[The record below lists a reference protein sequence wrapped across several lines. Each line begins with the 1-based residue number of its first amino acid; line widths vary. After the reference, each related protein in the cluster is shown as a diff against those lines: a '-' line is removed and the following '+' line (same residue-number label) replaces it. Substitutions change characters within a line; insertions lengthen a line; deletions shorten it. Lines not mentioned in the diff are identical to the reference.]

1 MTPLDGPHRVRTD
14 VVVEAPRPDDVRGGN
29 ITKGEVRRAYASR
42 FAPDAVIASVIGL
55 VILLMGLIAVIRG
68 GFTGSM
74 SEPVI
79 RVLGF
84 THTTTLGL
92 IEVVL
97 GAGLLASGAS
107 SSRSGSLFFGSVLG
121 IAGFVGAVQTVS
133 FESSLALE
141 SSLAWLAVFCGVI
154 VVLSALLLPRFV
166 RNTTSVEQIR

>member
-1 MTPLDGPHRVRTD
+1 MPLNGPNRVRTD
-14 VVVEAPRPDDVRGGN
+14 VVVEAPPPDDAVGAG

-42 FAPDAVIASVIGL
+42 FAPDAVIASVVGL
-55 VILLMGLIAVIRG
+55 VMLLMGLIAVIRG
-68 GFTGSM
+68 GFTGPM

-97 GAGLLASGAS
+97 GGCLLGSGAT
-107 SSRSGSLFFGSVLG
+107 SSRSGGLFFGSVLG
-121 IAGFVGAVQTVS
+121 IAGFVGAVQSVS

-141 SSLAWLAVFCGVI
+141 SSLAWLAVFAGVI

-166 RNTTSVEQIR
+166 RNTTSIEQIR